1 MMNAL
6 YYTMDNRL
14 VHLCHAG
21 LYPEAKSTLSAALLN
36 IGYTSFV
43 NFTILLEKLVKSV
56 VFSVHKH
63 PRLQFLATDLLC
75 IMFFT
80 ITN

>member
-21 LYPEAKSTLSAALLN
+21 LYPEAESTLSATLLN

-43 NFTILLEKLVKSV
+43 NFTILLEKLV

-80 ITN
+80 ITH